1 MQEHFHRYV
10 TNRRAR
16 EEDAIVQD
24 EELDSAETQR
34 VVNRALK
41 ENRRTIPGK
50 ISRLVKGKISLFG
63 GKLGGAKTEDAA
75 TKAKRVK
82 QKLEKHIVRFMP
94 FLGGN

>member
-1 MQEHFHRYV
+1 MRSRK
-10 TNRRAR
+10 TA
-16 EEDAIVQD
+16 
-24 EELDSAETQR
+24 
-34 VVNRALK
+34 
-41 ENRRTIPGK
+41 IPGK

-94 FLGGN
+94 FLGGE